1 MQKRIRE
8 VSVCESHVT
17 TRLHYVHKSMGK
29 SGFLKKEQVLQI
41 YLVQKVSVTLVP
53 INLNVLNGV
62 LNTKDSV
69 SGVD

>member
-1 MQKRIRE
+1 
-8 VSVCESHVT
+8 
-17 TRLHYVHKSMGK
+17 VHKSMGK